1 MPNLR
6 DNTVEITK
14 IVIDSDDTPRLVLLC
29 TYHLPPLT
37 HGASIDFLGCYAKP
51 NPTYSGP
58 VAIPSTSGR
67 PFRDKAED
75 AIIIFDIYYQPSGD
89 AWTTFI
95 VHRRALFAHIPA
107 AYRASAPFYAVTD
120 PTPAQVRVPWSSWG
134 PAATRWFE
142 GDRTSTVSVWVM
154 RTAGQRAVT
163 LENRMPTPIIVRD
176 FNVYAVRAARA
187 LMVASGQSHHANWSR
202 QLPNGNRMTLKV
214 EDTLLA
220 AGSVFKDDV
229 RSSLPYVEIVTQNEY
244 HYSSVMIDDER
255 VMGSEVWFKHCMSP
269 ISIQVVLNFS
279 FLQCST
285 ETEVDMSFFDVY
297 VLG

>member
-1 MPNLR
+1 MPNMR

-14 IVIDSDDTPRLVLLC
+14 IVIDSDDTPRLVPLC
-29 TYHLPPLT
+29 TFHLPPLS
-37 HGASIDFLGCYAKP
+37 HGSSIDFLACYAKP
-51 NPTYSGP
+51 NPTGSGP
-58 VAIPSTSGR
+58 AAIPSTSGL

-75 AIIIFDIYYQPSGD
+75 AIIIFDISYQLSGD

-107 AYRASAPFYAVTD
+107 AYRASAPFCSVTD
-120 PTPAQVRVPWSSWG
+120 PTPALVRVPWSSWG

-142 GDRTSTVSVWVM
+142 GDHTSTLSVWVM

-163 LENRMPTPIIVRD
+163 LENRIPTPIIVRD

-187 LMVASGQSHHANWSR
+187 LMVASGQSHHGNWSK

-220 AGSVFKDDV
+220 AGSVFKEDV

-244 HYSSVMIDDER
+244 HYSSVMIDEER
-255 VMGSEVWFKHCMSP
+255 VMGSEVWFKRCMSP

-279 FLQCST
+279 FLQCSI
-285 ETEVDMSFFDVY
+285 ESEVDMSFFDVH